1 MGMNLPQTVERVRVD
16 CASCGEEIMQQAECQ
31 SIGDS
36 VLRMGPG
43 NCLKL

>member
-16 CASCGEEIMQQAECQ
+16 CASCGEEIMQQAEC
-31 SIGDS
+31 
-36 VLRMGPG
+36 RMGPG